1 MKLLAALL
9 SLFLTLPL
17 MANTSSVWFAGQG
30 GVYHAEF
37 DSARGSL
44 SEAKLAAEFGSGSW
58 LEFHPSEPII
68 YSSWRT
74 KGASG
79 IMALKI
85 LGPGE
90 TEEFDQI
97 ELSTGAP
104 SHLRLN
110 PDATFVATAHYGSE
124 ATALV
129 SLRPDGSFGELKQ
142 IFRHE
147 GSGPHRNQSQSRP
160 HWAGF
165 DSSGRMLHVTDL
177 GSDEIWTFL
186 VDANAESPLTLAHK
200 TPLPPGSG
208 PRHLSFGAD
217 EKFAY
222 VSDELSHHISVF
234 AYDRASGRFT
244 TLQHIDAAPAELDEL
259 TNNVS
264 EIRVHP
270 SGRFVYTGNRGH
282 DSIAV
287 FTIDDQTGKIAV
299 VEREPVR
306 GVWPRNFNFSPDGKW
321 LLVAGQYSGTVA
333 VFAIDPETGALRYN
347 RQIINV
353 PSPVRVLTQS
363 D

>member
-1 MKLLAALL
+1 MKPLAALL

-17 MANTSSVWFAGQG
+17 MANPTSVWFAGQG

-37 DSARGSL
+37 DRTQGSL
-44 SEAKLAAEFGSGSW
+44 SEARLAADFGSGSW
-58 LEFHPSEPII
+58 LEFHPREPII

-74 KGASG
+74 QKAAGL
-79 IMALKI
+79 MALKI

-90 TEEFDQI
+90 TEKFDQI
-97 ELSTGAP
+97 ELPTGAP
-104 SHLRLN
+104 SHFGLN
-110 PDATFVATAHYGSE
+110 PAGTFVATAHYGSE
-124 ATALV
+124 STALV
-129 SLRPDGSFGELKQ
+129 SLQPDGSFGELKQ

-165 DSSGRMLHVTDL
+165 DATGGMLHVTDL
-177 GSDEIWTFL
+177 GSDHIWSFT
-186 VDANAESPLTLAHK
+186 VKADAESPLTLAHK

-222 VSDELSHHISVF
+222 VSDELSHHVSVF
-234 AYDRASGRFT
+234 AYDRATGRFT
-244 TLQHIDAAPAELDEL
+244 TLQHIDAAPADLDEL

-270 SGRFVYTGNRGH
+270 NGRFVYTGNRGH

-287 FTIDDQTGKIAV
+287 FAIDDQTGKIEV
-299 VEREPVR
+299 VEQEPAR

-321 LLVAGQYSGTVA
+321 MLVAGQQSGTVA
-333 VFAIDPETGALRYN
+333 VFAIDQETGALRYN